1 MPTRKN
7 PEGLVQTCHSRIA
20 SVIIKMF
27 FVIFL
32 CWVCTTF
39 EMEANEM
46 KPNEKHY
53 IKVDLDMFGLFCL
66 GSAST
71 FPPIKSALLFGNT
84 FLSV

>member
-1 MPTRKN
+1 MSTRKDL
-7 PEGLVQTCHSRIA
+7 EGHVQTWHSRNA

-46 KPNEKHY
+46 KPNEEHY
-53 IKVDLDMFGLFCL
+53 IRGGSRYIWALFL
-66 GSAST
+66 VWV
-71 FPPIKSALLFGNT
+71 LLFGNT